1 MVPGAGIEP
10 ARLAAG
16 DFESPASTNFT
27 TRAAGSE
34 ALNYGTVW
42 AMKYPTIEDAIGKT
56 PLVALQ
62 RIGAS
67 DNAARG
73 VFGGGDALQRDQ
85 RCFADRVFD
94 GWKVHGPHCAIICG
108 FASCSPGG
116 EIGRRRGLKI
126 PRRKACRFDSGPGHH
141 EDHNFSVKCL
151 LKCSAR

>member
-10 ARLAAG
+10 ARLSAR
-16 DFESPASTNFT
+16 DFESRASTNST
-27 TRAAGSE
+27 TRAIRSE

-73 VFGGGDALQRDQ
+73 NVILGNRIFNR
-85 RCFADRVFD
+85 RII
-94 GWKVHGPHCAIICG
+94 HSPHCAII
-108 FASCSPGG
+108 
-116 EIGRRRGLKI
+116 
-126 PRRKACRFDSGPGHH
+126 
-141 EDHNFSVKCL
+141 
-151 LKCSAR
+151 